1 MQAAGS
7 VRSSLAGT
15 PLRAATPGGRRRASG
30 PQPVRAL
37 KVPPPFKSGSG
48 DDSSSG
54 SSSSAAA
61 SKTEAPAGASNGSKA
76 ASSPA
81 AKPAQPPAAAQPA
94 AAAAQQ
100 PAAAV
105 QPAQSAAAT
114 GKKASE
120 AAAPAAAAPAAAK
133 KEAPEPAKE
142 AKQEQ
147 KKEKESEPALIKG
160 VMQALGLSASE
171 ETEASKKAA
180 ASSQKAGGSGSS
192 SGGSGS
198 SGAAAKTAAPAP
210 KPAASGNGGPPAV
223 RAAPAVPA
231 APQTGAEAKLAV
243 AAKISAAR
251 TLARKLAEEK
261 QAALAASR
269 LASSKA
275 VDPEAAKQ
283 MIQAAE
289 NEVAEMAR
297 EAARADAMARAA
309 RKAEAGD
316 AQQLELQ
323 RLKAENEALQQLLVQ
338 LAADRQAAEA
348 KLREVKERYSNVPAE
363 VEAAAAELAA
373 SRDVPAAIAA
383 EFKAEAPPPAPPKPA
398 VPEVVPS
405 AQQLARLA
413 EAARTAGKA
422 VFTLPDSSQPGQ
434 GVPVGTT
441 CTIFYDRSKGPL
453 PGNANVALK
462 VGFNKWESME
472 VLPMQRSEELAGNGA
487 GGDWWQVELALPELL
502 SRIDFVTMDS
512 NSGAVDN
519 NGARDFQLTL
529 SGAITLQDLQMK
541 RLQLLEAYERQ
552 RMAELQAEE
561 DRIYAEW
568 MAQAQEA
575 AQAARAAY
583 HERRRAQLLEEA
595 RAVVAER
602 RGAALQQIVAAQQK
616 DGVFA
621 WPEGVPDAGGAGLL
635 VYNKASGPLRGS
647 SSPVFVHVGY
657 DGWWLKDK
665 RVITMQPLSD
675 AQVQKFRLPA
685 GQWVGAEVPAWATA
699 AMLDYVFTDD
709 RRAIWDNNGGRDF
722 HTLLKEYASG
732 DKLVQLVYEA
742 LDAAT
747 QTETAHQEELAAK
760 RALDKAHVKAM
771 AGRRRRELR
780 SRVLFTQPITPVAGQ
795 PVDIF
800 YNPDETPLRGR
811 PEVFAAIGFNRWTHA
826 EKNVLPLQGVIPG
839 GIGWEKATVQ
849 VPPDAH
855 VLDIAFLDS
864 RDKHGGFYDDNKG
877 MDYHV
882 PVVGGTGTVPT
893 LRVVHVAAEMA
904 PIAKEGGLGDVVT
917 ALGRAVQEEGH
928 EVEVVLPKYDC
939 INYNLVQDL
948 RMAKD
953 FWMNGVQV
961 KIWKGKV
968 EGLSTTFLEPCN
980 GYFWVGR
987 IYTDIWKD
995 RERFYYWCGC
1005 ALEYIKHHADA
1016 RQPDIVHCHDWQ
1028 SAPVA
1033 WLDHGSSKCAF
1044 TIHNLNYGA
1053 DLIGQAMAACEVAT
1067 TVSPTYAEEVSG
1079 HPAIAPHHGKFF
1091 GIRNGIDPDIWDPSE
1106 DPLLPLGYTAESVV
1120 EGKAAAKAELR
1131 KRMQL
1136 SNADVPI
1143 VGCVTRLTHQKG
1155 IHLIKHAAWRTMERG
1170 GQFVLLGSAPDP
1182 KVQAEFNALA
1192 GDLARQYPDRA
1203 RLWFAYDEPLSHLIY
1218 AGCDM
1223 FLVPSM
1229 FEPCGLTQMIAMRYG
1244 TIPIVRKTGGLNDT
1258 VFDVDHDA
1266 ERAASLGMEVN
1277 GFSFEGMDAPG
1288 LDYALNRAL
1297 SRWFGERE
1305 WWNQL
1310 SKRAMQMD
1318 WSWSMPAQDYL
1329 ELYYR
1334 ALKKF

>member
-7 VRSSLAGT
+7 ARSALLGT
-15 PLRAATPGGRRRASG
+15 PLRAATPSGGRRRASG
-30 PQPVRAL
+30 PLSVRAL

-48 DDSSSG
+48 DDSSS
-54 SSSSAAA
+54 SAAA
-61 SKTEAPAGASNGSKA
+61 SKTEAPAASNGGSKTA
-76 ASSPA
+76 ANPPA
-81 AKPAQPPAAAQPA
+81 AKPSPPAAAPPPAAAQQQPGT
-94 AAAAQQ
+94 AAQQAQ
-100 PAAAV
+100 PAAA
-105 QPAQSAAAT
+105 
-114 GKKASE
+114 KKGGE
-120 AAAPAAAAPAAAK
+120 AAAPPAAAAPK
-133 KEAPEPAKE
+133 KEVPEPAKE
-142 AKQEQ
+142 QKQE

-160 VMQALGLSASE
+160 VMQALGLASE
-171 ETEASKKAA
+171 EPDASKKAA
-180 ASSQKAGGSGSS
+180 ASSQKGGSGGGSTSASS
-192 SGGSGS
+192 SGGSG
-198 SGAAAKTAAPAP
+198 AQAKAAAPAT
-210 KPAASGNGGPPAV
+210 KPASGGNGGSPPA
-223 RAAPAVPA
+223 RAAPAAPAVPT

-309 RKAEAGD
+309 RKAEMGEG
-316 AQQLELQ
+316 QQLELQ

-348 KLREVKERYSNVPAE
+348 KLREVKARYSNVPAE
-363 VEAAAAELAA
+363 VEAAATELAA
-373 SRDVPAAIAA
+373 TRDLPAAIAA
-383 EFKAEAPPPAPPKPA
+383 EFKAEAPPAAPAKPA
-398 VPEVVPS
+398 VPEAVPS

-413 EAARTAGKA
+413 EAARAAGRA
-422 VFTLPDSSQPGQ
+422 VFTLPESSQPGQ

-441 CTIFYDRSKGPL
+441 CTIYYDRSKGPL

-462 VGFNKWESME
+462 VGFNKWETME
-472 VLPMQRSEELAGNGA
+472 VLPMQRCEELAGNGA

-519 NGARDFQLTL
+519 NGSRDFQLTL

-552 RMAELQAEE
+552 RLAELQAEE

-602 RGAALQQIVAAQQK
+602 RGAALQQIVSAQQK
-616 DGVFA
+616 DGVYG
-621 WPEGVPDAGGAGLL
+621 WPEGVPEAGGTGLL

-647 SSPVFVHVGY
+647 TSPVFVHVGY

-665 RVITMQPLSD
+665 RVIAMQPLSD
-675 AQVQKFRLPA
+675 AQVQKYRLPV

-709 RRAIWDNNGGRDF
+709 RRAVWDNNGGRDF

-811 PEVFAAIGFNRWTHA
+811 PEVFASVGFNRWTHG
-826 EKNVLPLQGVIPG
+826 EKNVVPLQSVIPG

-855 VLDIAFLDS
+855 VVDIAFLDS

-968 EGLSTTFLEPCN
+968 EGLNTTFLEPCN

-1334 ALKKF
+1334 ALKTN